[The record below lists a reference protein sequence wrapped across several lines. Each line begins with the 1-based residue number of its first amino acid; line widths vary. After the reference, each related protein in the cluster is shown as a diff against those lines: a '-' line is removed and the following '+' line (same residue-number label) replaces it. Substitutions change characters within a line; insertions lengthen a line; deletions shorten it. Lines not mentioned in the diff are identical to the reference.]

1 MDIETPELRQVC
13 ARSLAYIATLGR
25 ANKDVANLVGRC
37 NMLFHDTS
45 KAFVLGICRDKKLIA
60 EFDKFYARTTKIRKM
75 DTGARIKGFKIL
87 AEYVKFMAK
96 FSEWIETHE
105 FSADEIEAIQK
116 KVEDLAKDE
125 T

>member
-1 MDIETPELRQVC
+1 
-13 ARSLAYIATLGR
+13 
-25 ANKDVANLVGRC
+25 
-37 NMLFHDTS
+37 MLFHDTS

-60 EFDKFYARTTKIRKM
+60 EFDKFYARTTKIRNM

-87 AEYVKFMAK
+87 AEYVKFMVK
-96 FSEWIETHE
+96 FSEWIESHE
-105 FSADEIEAIQK
+105 FSADEMEAIQK